1 MKKKIY
7 LTLISFLMMLQVSQN
22 LHSAENY
29 IELDRVVAIVEK
41 EVITEVELQNS
52 INQVLAS
59 SKSQDSEN
67 QYKDLLRAEV
77 LNELIQRSLV
87 QQYANQSGIKI
98 EQKKI
103 DAFIGNV
110 AKKNKMTVKELKNNI
125 ESGGVKFGKFINNI
139 RYELT
144 LKQIK
149 NKEISSKINV
159 SEFEIKAQLKK
170 NQILNPDVYNLSHIL
185 IQNSSEASPDEIKE
199 NENKSIEVYKI
210 LLSNKKF
217 EEVAKKYSNDPN
229 AKSGGNM
236 GWKKA
241 SELPKLFNDQ
251 IKKLKKGE
259 ITEPFKSPNG
269 FHILKINE
277 KKGIE
282 KKSVM
287 IKQTK
292 LRHIVIKQNE
302 ITPEEE
308 ILKRLSRFR
317 SLIID
322 GSETFENLAKQYS
335 EDGSAAI
342 GGDLG
347 WVSPGTTLPIFE
359 TTYDSLDINEISK
372 PINTPLGWHLL
383 QVIERRDNDLTDE
396 SIKYSARIQLINQKT
411 ELIFKDWI
419 KQLRDQSF
427 VDIRLIQD

>member
-125 ESGGVKFGKFINNI
+125 ESGGVKFAKFIDNI

-287 IKQTK
+287 VKQTK

-396 SIKYSARIQLINQKT
+396 SIKYSARIELINQKT

>member
-125 ESGGVKFGKFINNI
+125 ESGGVKFAKFIDNI